1 MLTSPREN
9 SYFNS
14 TVTNSDGT
22 RTLDSR
28 RTSSTAHLDLEDE
41 VVKCIISRASAV
53 QGFHPPELIDD
64 IQATRYFTGQQYKS
78 HYDWLQIP
86 GAKTRRVSTIFS
98 ILQANCTNCGTKFH
112 SLKMDMSTNSR
123 KWCSFIDCEAE
134 NLVFRPIEGNA
145 VFWRNL
151 NDDGSGDERTLHS
164 GMPLEDGYKVGLN
177 IWSSEKIED

>member
-1 MLTSPREN
+1 
-9 SYFNS
+9 
-14 TVTNSDGT
+14 
-22 RTLDSR
+22 
-28 RTSSTAHLDLEDE
+28 
-41 VVKCIISRASAV
+41 
-53 QGFHPPELIDD
+53 
-64 IQATRYFTGQQYKS
+64 
-78 HYDWLQIP
+78 
-86 GAKTRRVSTIFS
+86 
-98 ILQANCTNCGTKFH
+98 
-112 SLKMDMSTNSR
+112 MDMSTNSR